1 LPELFE
7 ICLRI
12 NKKMENSI
20 LVIDDNKDIRENTA
34 ELLELA
40 GYKTFMAENGRK
52 GVELAL
58 QEKPSLIICD
68 IMMPE
73 LDGYGVLYLIRKN
86 PQTENIPLIFLTA
99 KEGRND
105 LRKGLA
111 MGADNYIP
119 KPYEEMELLS
129 AVDIGLKK
137 VTSQH
142 LA

>member
-1 LPELFE
+1 
-7 ICLRI
+7 
-12 NKKMENSI
+12 MENSI

-137 VTSQH
+137 VSSQH

>member
-1 LPELFE
+1 
-7 ICLRI
+7 
-12 NKKMENSI
+12 
-20 LVIDDNKDIRENTA
+20 
-34 ELLELA
+34 
-40 GYKTFMAENGRK
+40 MAENGRK